1 MNTKIRTAETW
12 CGHDLFPLTDIRH
25 VLNGIIENVE
35 TGENVYRE
43 IGIHLRN
50 GETISIIAEGD
61 IGTKRCIYC
70 VSTMWKGKLWPFL
83 TVRRS
88 C

>member
-1 MNTKIRTAETW
+1 MNAKIETAETTN
-12 CGHDLFPLTDIRH
+12 GYDVLPITNIRC
-25 VLNGIIENVE
+25 VLNGIIDNVE
-35 TGENVYRE
+35 TGENAYRE

-50 GETISIIAEGD
+50 GEKIAIIAEGD
-61 IGTKRCIYC
+61 IGTKRFIYC
-70 VSTMWKGKLWPFL
+70 VSSMWKGKLWPFL

>member
-1 MNTKIRTAETW
+1 MNAKIETADTSN
-12 CGHDLFPLTDIRH
+12 GYDVLPVTDIRH

-43 IGIHLRN
+43 IGIYLRN

-61 IGTKRCIYC
+61 IGTKRFIYC